1 MKRKVETN
9 EMGENVKKNVL
20 LKIHT
25 VNQSG
30 SLDENP
36 RLGRKKFLGVMSMEE
51 NGLLLLPSQP

>member
-9 EMGENVKKNVL
+9 EMGENVKKNVS
-20 LKIHT
+20 LKNYT

-30 SLDENP
+30 SLGENP

-51 NGLLLLPSQP
+51 NGLLLLPS